1 MASIAALFVSARSLK
16 AIGLAVWIG
25 SFLFFAGFFA
35 LAVAFQARESVK
47 ADVAHGMAD
56 FQRLLRH
63 LDTTFAELSET
74 VTAAPCGAAYMRQMR
89 RVAYL
94 PDGLSEFLHVEG
106 GRVIC
111 TLSAEHLETAFDL
124 GPPDFVRGDD
134 VQTSF
139 WLDRDLAFTGLAG
152 MSGTIVQRG
161 AFATVIPPERVA
173 LHLPPWIDAEAVV
186 VAPGGRWWHRAGRS
200 HLHQDVLI
208 AGPGFAWSGASG
220 PAVRGTSCSTDG
232 HYCISTRTHL
242 ADVAVHNPTMI
253 LLILVFAALSASWV
267 ARAVN
272 GLIRRYWSFERR
284 FLRNLDASS
293 LLCAYQPI
301 FEISTGE
308 ITGCEVL
315 VRWRDVD
322 DSIVYPDAFLPIV
335 ARHGMMRRL
344 TTLVVERAAK
354 ELGDRLPSDIRLQVN
369 VNIFPTELDARAI
382 EEVFRPLRALSNR
395 LTVALEIIE
404 SDALPLELVQ
414 GEIETLRR
422 AGYRIYLDD
431 FGTGYSTIRHV
442 AALDIDG
449 VKLDKAFAM
458 AAEGSVMAEMLHHAI
473 GMVRSAGRK
482 VVVEGVETAAR
493 LQQLRDLSDRV
504 DFVQGYHISRPLDI
518 DGFVA
523 FVRERKAADAAWS
536 RRAA

>member
-1 MASIAALFVSARSLK
+1 MAGIAALFVSARSLK
-16 AIGLAVWIG
+16 AIGVAVWIG
-25 SFLFFAGFFA
+25 SFLVFAGLFS
-35 LAVAFQARESVK
+35 LIVAFQARETVR

-63 LDTTFAELSET
+63 LDTTFTELSDT
-74 VTAAPCGAAYMRQMR
+74 VTAAPCGGSYMRQLR

-94 PDGLSEFLHVEG
+94 PDGLSEFFHVDD

-111 TLSAEHLETAFDL
+111 TLSAELLEAPVDL
-124 GPPDFVRGDD
+124 GPPDFVREDP
-134 VQTSF
+134 VKTAF

-152 MSGTIVQRG
+152 MVGTIVQRG
-161 AFATVIPPERVA
+161 AFATVIPPERVT
-173 LHLPPWIDAEAVV
+173 LHLPPWMDAEAVV
-186 VAPGGRWWHRAGRS
+186 VAPTGRWWHRGGTTFV
-200 HLHQDVLI
+200 HQDVRI
-208 AGPGFAWSGASG
+208 AGQGIDWWSTSG
-220 PAVRGTSCSTDG
+220 PTVRRTICGTDG
-232 HYCISTRTHL
+232 HYCISTRVHL
-242 ADVAVHNPTMI
+242 AEAAARNPAMV
-253 LLILVFAALSASWV
+253 LLILVFASLGASWV
-267 ARAVN
+267 ARAAN
-272 GLIRRYWSFERR
+272 GLIRRYWSFEAR
-284 FLRNLDASS
+284 FLRNLDAAS

-301 FEISTGE
+301 VEVSTGDT
-308 ITGCEVL
+308 TGCEVL

-322 DSIVYPDAFLPIV
+322 DSIVYPDTFLPIV
-335 ARHGMMRRL
+335 AKHSMMRRL
-344 TTLVVERAAK
+344 TALIVARAAA
-354 ELGDRLPSDIRLQVN
+354 ELGARLPADIRLQVN
-369 VNIFPTELDARAI
+369 VNIFPSELDARAI
-382 EEVFRPLRALSNR
+382 EEVFQPLRALSGR

-458 AAEGSVMAEMLHHAI
+458 APEGSVMAEMLHHAV

-493 LQQLRDLSDRV
+493 LQQLREQADRV
-504 DFVQGYHISRPLDI
+504 DYVQGYHISRPLDI

-523 FVRERKAADAAWS
+523 FVRERKAAGPAWA

>member
-1 MASIAALFVSARSLK
+1 
-16 AIGLAVWIG
+16 
-25 SFLFFAGFFA
+25 
-35 LAVAFQARESVK
+35 
-47 ADVAHGMAD
+47 
-56 FQRLLRH
+56 
-63 LDTTFAELSET
+63 
-74 VTAAPCGAAYMRQMR
+74 
-89 RVAYL
+89 
-94 PDGLSEFLHVEG
+94 
-106 GRVIC
+106 
-111 TLSAEHLETAFDL
+111 
-124 GPPDFVRGDD
+124 
-134 VQTSF
+134 
-139 WLDRDLAFTGLAG
+139 
-152 MSGTIVQRG
+152 
-161 AFATVIPPERVA
+161 
-173 LHLPPWIDAEAVV
+173 
-186 VAPGGRWWHRAGRS
+186 
-200 HLHQDVLI
+200 
-208 AGPGFAWSGASG
+208 
-220 PAVRGTSCSTDG
+220 
-232 HYCISTRTHL
+232 
-242 ADVAVHNPTMI
+242 MI

-301 FEISTGE
+301 SEISTGE

-344 TTLVVERAAK
+344 TTLIVERAAT

-382 EEVFRPLRALSNR
+382 EEVFRPLRALSGR

-404 SDALPLELVQ
+404 SDALPLDLVQ

-458 AAEGSVMAEMLHHAI
+458 AAEGSVMAEMLHHAV

-493 LQQLRDLSDRV
+493 LRQLRELSDRI

-523 FVRERKAADAAWS
+523 FVRERKTAGAAWA